1 MSWEWCPGGAGIAG
15 IRFAFEGG
23 FAMIRTRSGLQ
34 EASLLTSVKLL
45 KTSYYVSWVNK
56 PNKARIIL
64 EGRLHYFS
72 VRQVPRKPKALLQ
85 SALLKRFFIRIVGS
99 QANCLDWQ

>member
-15 IRFAFEGG
+15 MRFAFEGG

-45 KTSYYVSWVNK
+45 KTSYYVSWLN
-56 PNKARIIL
+56 
-64 EGRLHYFS
+64 ET
-72 VRQVPRKPKALLQ
+72 
-85 SALLKRFFIRIVGS
+85 
-99 QANCLDWQ
+99 